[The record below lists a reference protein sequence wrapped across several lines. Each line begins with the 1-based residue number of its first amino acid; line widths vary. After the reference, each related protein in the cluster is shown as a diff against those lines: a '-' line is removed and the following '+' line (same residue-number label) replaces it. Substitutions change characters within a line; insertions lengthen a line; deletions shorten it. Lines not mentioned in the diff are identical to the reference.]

1 MDAIFIARILICAF
15 FAVCF
20 LQSGLDKVVDWKGNL
35 EWITGH
41 FGKTFLRR
49 AVPAMLLTVTFTE
62 LLGGLLSVVGGV
74 ILIFGGAPQVAM
86 WAMAVV
92 GLNLVMLFGGQR
104 IAKDY
109 PGAAVLASY
118 FLVAL
123 VGLTLMQSSGS

>member
-1 MDAIFIARILICAF
+1 MDAIFVARILICAF

-20 LQSGLDKVVDWKGNL
+20 LQSGLDKVTDWKGNL

-41 FGKTFLRR
+41 FGKTFLRG
-49 AVPAMLLTVTFTE
+49 AVPMMLFTVTLTE
-62 LLGGLLSVVGGV
+62 LLGGLLSLVGGV
-74 ILIFGGAPQVAM
+74 IIVFGGSLIVAM
-86 WAMAVV
+86 WAMSVV

-109 PGAAVLASY
+109 PGAAVLATY

-123 VGLTLMQSSGS
+123 VGLTLMQGSG